1 MSEEKTQVVHED
13 LNRGLQERHIQL
25 IALGGAIGVGLFLG
39 SASAIEKA
47 GPGVVAAYIIA
58 GIAVF
63 FVMRAMGEITVEY
76 PVSGS
81 FSAHAYQFLN
91 PLAGY
96 ISGWNYWYVW
106 VVTCMAE
113 ITAVG
118 VYVHL
123 WLPDLPQWISC
134 LCALALMT
142 CANLISVKAYGEFE
156 FWFALIKIITI
167 IFLVL
172 TGCGMIFFGLGNDGV
187 AVGISNLVSH
197 GGFFPH
203 GFGGVSDTLLMVLFA
218 YVGIEVIGVTAGEAR
233 NPEKTLS
240 AAIDKVLYR
249 ILLFYVLA
257 LLVIMS
263 IYPWDQL
270 GHQGSPF
277 VMVFEK
283 LGISGAA
290 NIINF
295 VVITAALSSC
305 NSGIYSTG
313 RMLYNLSLQGT
324 APKAFSVV
332 NSNKV
337 PYRCIGI
344 SVFFMLIGVA
354 LNYFLPASV
363 FEIVTAVSAFACM
376 VTWMMILFCQMSYR
390 KGLSEE
396 ERAHIKYKMPFSPFS
411 NYLTFAFF
419 VIVIVS
425 ACFNGN
431 TFVGVIATA
440 VWIAA
445 LIIVYY
451 ALGFNKKLQRV
462 EFARYQGDDA
472 DPSNH

>member
-1 MSEEKTQVVHED
+1 MSEEKRQIVHED

-47 GPGVVAAYIIA
+47 GPGVVLAYIIA
-58 GIAVF
+58 GIAIF
-63 FVMRAMGEITVEY
+63 FVMRAMGEITIEY

-96 ISGWNYWYVW
+96 VSGWNYWYVW

-156 FWFALIKIITI
+156 FWFALIKIVTI
-167 IFLVL
+167 IFLII
-172 TGCGMIFFGLGNDGV
+172 TGAGMIFFGLGNDGV
-187 AVGISNLVSH
+187 AVGISNLTAH

-203 GFGGVSDTLLMVLFA
+203 GFGGVLDKMLMVLFA
-218 YVGIEVIGVTAGEAR
+218 YVGIEVIGVTAGEAA

-270 GHQGSPF
+270 GHAGSPF

-290 NIINF
+290 HVINF

-313 RMLYNLSLQGT
+313 RMLYNLSLQGK
-324 APKAFSVV
+324 APKAFATVSA
-332 NSNKV
+332 NKV
-337 PYRCIGI
+337 PYKALGI
-344 SVFFMLIGVA
+344 SVVFMLIGVA
-354 LNYFLPASV
+354 LNYYLPKDV
-363 FEIVTAVSAFACM
+363 FEIVTSVSAFACM
-376 VTWMMILFCQMSYR
+376 VTWIMILFCQMSFR
-390 KGLSEE
+390 KKVGSEGIE
-396 ERAHIKYKMPFSPFS
+396 KIRYKMPFTPYS
-411 NYLTFAFF
+411 NYLTLIFFA
-419 VIVIVS
+419 VVLVS
-425 ACFNGN
+425 ALFSAN
-431 TFVGVIATA
+431 TRIGIIAT
-440 VWIAA
+440 VIW
-445 LIIVYY
+445 LVFLVCVYY
-451 ALGFNKKLQRV
+451 IAGLNKQEKV
-462 EFARYQGDDA
+462 EFSRYEEEK
-472 DPSNH
+472 